1 MFKQKN
7 IMIIGITFLKDNK
20 ISVSYLLRQE
30 LNLSQ
35 YRGLI
40 PLEFK
45 TELTKKFAD
54 FTNFGKW
61 IGGEIDD
68 NGCIVDLY

>member
-20 ISVSYLLRQE
+20 INVSYLLRQE

-45 TELTKKFAD
+45 TELTKQFAD